1 MKVVVVGNCTLD
13 FFFRVARFPEAGETL
28 LATSRMVDVGGKGA
42 NQAVAASRCGIE
54 TLLFASLGRD
64 AEAETMRRR
73 LEAESVILDH
83 LMTSPE
89 PSDQSIIYVTP
100 DGENSI
106 VSSHACAA
114 AVAPADTQA
123 ILDRVETGDVV
134 LMQGNLSLEVTRGT
148 LGHAK
153 RRSAR
158 TLLNAVP
165 INYDYETLWPLV
177 DCVILNQA
185 EVRELGGAADP
196 RAGAGLL
203 LAKGVGSV
211 IVTLGARG
219 AILVSDLGTVEVAAL
234 AVEAVDTT
242 GAGDVFCGALA
253 AGLARGLAMG
263 QAAAFAVRAASSSVT
278 RPGTQSSFPTVE
290 ELRGMLTSAEKPSP
304 GTRETPP

>member
-1 MKVVVVGNCTLD
+1 MKVVVAGNGTRVSVD
-13 FFFRVARFPEAGETL
+13 RVARVAEAGETL
-28 LATSRMVDVGGKGA
+28 RAPSRMVDVGGKGA

-158 TLLNAVP
+158 TLLNAAP